1 MIPQISQT
9 SSHYH
14 ICTHL
19 DENKKFR
26 INDFVDAQKSNTH
39 LEQGNLSMF
48 LKGEQLSGQ
57 SFSEDEMEN
66 QNVMQW
72 RAEVQY

>member
-19 DENKKFR
+19 DENKK
-26 INDFVDAQKSNTH
+26 FVDAQKSNTH